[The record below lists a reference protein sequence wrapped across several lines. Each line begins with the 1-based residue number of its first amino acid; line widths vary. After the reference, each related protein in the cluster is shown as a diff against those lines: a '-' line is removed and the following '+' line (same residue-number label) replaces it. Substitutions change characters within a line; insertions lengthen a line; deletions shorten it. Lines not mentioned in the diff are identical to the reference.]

1 MPKLPLERFVISDFH
16 KHLRAHGMTPAEFAA
31 ASGLAVLTIKRLNH
45 QLPTSKAAADK
56 ALVLLRVM
64 GSDADLKELSSADL
78 ATLKSR
84 RKSLKARR
92 KGKPHSKR

>member
-1 MPKLPLERFVISDFH
+1 
-16 KHLRAHGMTPAEFAA
+16 MTPAEFAA

-45 QLPTSKAAADK
+45 QLPTSKAAAER
-56 ALVLLRVM
+56 ALGLLHAL
-64 GSDADLKELSSADL
+64 GSEADLKELSSADL